1 MKRIKILVVRLGS
14 PVFLFICCLAGIG
27 AFPQTAFPQFR
38 NTITGFVFDTQRNP
52 VSQVPVEVQNEVNQ
66 TLQRT
71 RTDNSGRFFFSGL
84 SAGRFNVRVLPYG
97 TNFEE
102 QSQEV
107 EIVSIVRPGG
117 FSTSDSAQK
126 DFYLRLR
133 RDIKEANAVT
143 GAYFAQEVP
152 RDAQKFYN
160 KALSELE
167 NKRDDVGIQEL
178 TNAIK
183 AFPDYFLAL
192 ERLGREY
199 LKQQKY
205 DYAQAVFTKTVSV
218 NQRSFSGWY
227 GLSFASYASGNS
239 EIAIEAAQ
247 NAAKLEPSSVEAA
260 LILGISFRK
269 AKRYDEAE
277 KALLQAK
284 KLAKNQV
291 PDVHWNLALLYNHN
305 LKRYK
310 EAADELELY
319 LKVQSENAKAENI
332 KKLIAQLR
340 EKSASK

>member
-1 MKRIKILVVRLGS
+1 MKKIKVRIARFKS
-14 PVFLFICCLAGIG
+14 PVFLFICCLAWIG
-27 AFPQTAFPQFR
+27 AFAQFAFPQYR
-38 NTITGFVFDTQRNP
+38 NSISGFVFDTQRNP
-52 VSQVPVEVQNEVNQ
+52 VTQIPVEVLNEVNQ

-84 SAGRFNVRVLPYG
+84 SAGRFNIRVLPYG

-107 EIVSIVRPGG
+107 EIVNFVRPGS
-117 FSTSDSAQK
+117 STSENAQK

-133 RDIKEANAVT
+133 RDAKEANAVT
-143 GAYFAQEVP
+143 GTLFAQDIPQE
-152 RDAQKFYN
+152 AQKFYN
-160 KALSELE
+160 KALSDLE
-167 NKRDDVGIQEL
+167 NKRDQAGIQEL
-178 TNAIK
+178 LNAIK
-183 AFPDYFLAL
+183 VFPDYFLAL

-199 LKQQKY
+199 INQQKY
-205 DYAQAVFTKTVSV
+205 DYAQAVFTKVVSV

-227 GLSFASYASGNS
+227 GLSYASYAFGNS
-239 EIAIEAAQ
+239 DNAIEAAE
-247 NAAKLEPSSVEAA
+247 NAVKLEPSSVDAT
-260 LILGISFRK
+260 LLLGISFRK
-269 AKRYDEAE
+269 AKRYKEAE
-277 KALLQAK
+277 KSLLQAK
-284 KLAKNQV
+284 KLAKGQV

-340 EKSASK
+340 EKSVSK